1 MFERYRTKGI
11 IIKKEDRGE
20 ADQFLTIYTKDF
32 GKLEIAGKGIRK
44 ITSKLRSG
52 ADIFYLSEIEFI
64 QGRAYKTLTD
74 AILLEKFRN
83 LRKDLKRLALTYLVS
98 DVLDVLIKG
107 QEPDEKN
114 WQLIGEVFKKLDNLQ
129 FKIYNIQLIYHY
141 FIWNLF
147 SLLGYKPE
155 LFNCA
160 VCQKKLL
167 PEEFYFSSVEGGVIC
182 KKCSDRNIAS
192 IGTEKGLEIK
202 PGVVKIL
209 RLILNKDWNTL
220 SRLKIETS
228 DQRALKVISDSC
240 LSYYRNEIAQ

>member
-20 ADQFLTIYTKDF
+20 ADQFLTVYTKDF
-32 GKLEIAGKGIRK
+32 GKLEIVGKGIRK

-52 ADIFYLSEIEFI
+52 ADILYLSEIEFI

-74 AILLEKFRN
+74 AILLEKFKN
-83 LRKDLKRLALTYLVS
+83 LRKDLKRLALTYRIS
-98 DVLDVLIKG
+98 DVLDTLIKG

-129 FKIYNIQLIYHY
+129 FKVYNIQLIYHY

-167 PEEFYFSSVEGGVIC
+167 PDELYFSSGEGGVIC
-182 KKCSDRNIAS
+182 KKCFARMK
-192 IGTEKGLEIK
+192 KGLEIK

-240 LSYYRNEIAQ
+240 LSYYRNELARLSERNI